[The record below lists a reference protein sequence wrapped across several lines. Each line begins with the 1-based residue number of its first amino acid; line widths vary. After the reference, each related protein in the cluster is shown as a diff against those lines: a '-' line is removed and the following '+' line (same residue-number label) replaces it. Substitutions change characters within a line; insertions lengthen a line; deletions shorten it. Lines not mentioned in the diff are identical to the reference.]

1 MKKPILF
8 TGLFILLFYPFYPM
22 NTFAAGAN
30 DSKSLVH
37 TTQKDIEFKKSKA
50 LAWNDIYKQ
59 SDLLKKKALKWYEDN
74 FVKNKSYFVDE
85 TKESELKK
93 TKALKWYE
101 RNSL

>member
-8 TGLFILLFYPFYPM
+8 TGLFILLFYPM

-50 LAWNDIYKQ
+50 LAWNDIYKE
-59 SDLLKKKALKWYEDN
+59 SELLKKKVFKWYEDH
-74 FVKNKSYFVDE
+74 FVKNKSYFLGKDQV
-85 TKESELKK
+85 KESELKK